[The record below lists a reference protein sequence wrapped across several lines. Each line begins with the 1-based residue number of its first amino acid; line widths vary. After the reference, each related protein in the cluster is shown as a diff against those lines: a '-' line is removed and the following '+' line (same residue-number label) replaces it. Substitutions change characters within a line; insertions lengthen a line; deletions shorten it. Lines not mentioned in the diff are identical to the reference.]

1 VKVTISPTER
11 ESGKAAAGSGASLIR
26 AALMARG
33 RAYIVLATGT
43 SQFEMLDNLVKQDI
57 DWSRITVFHLDEY
70 IGIPM
75 SHPASFRR
83 YLKERFCD
91 QIPATAGKF
100 HYIEAEKDPK
110 AKCERLGKIIS
121 QVTIDVAFVGIGE
134 NCHLAF
140 NDPPAD
146 FQTERPYIIVDLDET
161 CRRQQLGEGW
171 FTTLDVVP
179 KQAISMSIRQI
190 MKSRSIICTVPHKRK
205 AEAVLMALEEPVTPH
220 APASILQTHPDC
232 RIFLDKDSA
241 SLLTAGHDD

>member
-1 VKVTISPTER
+1 MKVTISPTEQ
-11 ESGKAAAGSGASLIR
+11 ELGKVAAGCGASLVQN
-26 AALMARG
+26 ALQARD

-43 SQFEMLDNLVKQDI
+43 SQFTVLDNLVRQDI
-57 DWSRITVFHLDEY
+57 DWSKATIFHLDEY

-83 YLKERFCD
+83 YLRERFCD
-91 QIPATAGKF
+91 RIPTPPGKF

-110 AKCERLGKIIS
+110 AECERLGEIIS

-146 FQTERPYIIVDLDET
+146 FQTEEPYIIVDLDET

-171 FTTLDVVP
+171 FKTLDEVP
-179 KQAISMSIRQI
+179 KQAVSMSIRQI
-190 MKSRSIICTVPHKRK
+190 MKSRSIICAVPHKRK
-205 AEAVLMALEEPVTPH
+205 VGVVQVALEGPVTPH

-232 RIFLDKDSA
+232 RVFLDRDSA
-241 SLLTAGHDD
+241 SLLTVRPDG